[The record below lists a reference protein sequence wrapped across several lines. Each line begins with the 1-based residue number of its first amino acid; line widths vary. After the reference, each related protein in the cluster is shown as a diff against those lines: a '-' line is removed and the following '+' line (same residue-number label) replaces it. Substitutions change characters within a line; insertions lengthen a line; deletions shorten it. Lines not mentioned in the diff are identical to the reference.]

1 MSYRHKRLAGTWIVI
16 DIKTNHPQIDT
27 RLGITVSRKYGES
40 HERNRFKRIVREA
53 FRLVRGQ
60 LIQGYDLNVRPRSAA
75 KNATMNDIKDEFH
88 AILSKSQSGSA
99 ASC

>member
-1 MSYRHKRLAGTWIVI
+1 MI
-16 DIKTNHPQIDT
+16 DIKHNYQADT
-27 RLGITVSRKYGES
+27 RLGITVSKKYGES

-75 KNATMNDIKDEFH
+75 KNATMNDIRDEFLR
-88 AILSKSQSGSA
+88 ILSKPQSGPT
-99 ASC
+99 ASS